1 MNPSDATVPFLPCRQ
16 AFFSFSLTPANLSPP
31 QKSTEGCAQMLS
43 NTLYGRRFFPYYAF
57 NIVAGLD
64 KDGKGAVYGYDAVGS
79 YQRDPDNA
87 TSVGSAVSV
96 RE

>member
-1 MNPSDATVPFLPCRQ
+1 
-16 AFFSFSLTPANLSPP
+16 
-31 QKSTEGCAQMLS
+31 MLS